1 MFKLVGP
8 TNIRQKS
15 NVNQMQNS
23 VDITGDIM
31 LTYTM
36 FWLTNTAKKLSLKA
50 TKDELSLKATL
61 ERMTQRYGKRY
72 EKKEIK
78 SKRHDFLRIVYGT
91 DCSRS
96 LY

>member
-1 MFKLVGP
+1 M
-8 TNIRQKS
+8 
-15 NVNQMQNS
+15 
-23 VDITGDIM
+23 
-31 LTYTM
+31 
-36 FWLTNTAKKLSLKA
+36 SLKA

>member
-23 VDITGDIM
+23 VDITSDIM

-36 FWLTNTAKKLSLKA
+36 FWLTNAIKKAEFESN
-50 TKDELSLKATL
+50 T
-61 ERMTQRYGKRY
+61 G
-72 EKKEIK
+72 
-78 SKRHDFLRIVYGT
+78 
-91 DCSRS
+91 
-96 LY
+96 